1 MSKERRV
8 DPQVLVGLL
17 VTPGGFPLEI
27 HEFPGNTGE
36 TLTLLP
42 VLRAFQDR
50 HGVDEVV
57 VVADAGMLSASNLN
71 QIEDAGFSFI
81 VGSRISKP
89 PTTSPSTSTGTVTSS
104 TTGTPW
110 KRHGS
115 WGSGTTRGNG
125 GWSTTTPRNE
135 TGVTTTP

>member
-1 MSKERRV
+1 
-8 DPQVLVGLL
+8 
-17 VTPGGFPLEI
+17 VTPDGFPLEV

-50 HGVDEVV
+50 HAVDDVV

-81 VGSRISKP
+81 VGSRISKAP
-89 PTTSPSTSTGTVTSS
+89 YDLAEHFDA
-104 TTGTPW
+104 
-110 KRHGS
+110 HG
-115 WGSGTTRGNG
+115 GVLHDG
-125 GWSTTTPRNE
+125 E
-135 TGVTTTP
+135 TMES